1 MELSRPLRVKLLGKY
16 KPGNDGGNWLMRFPN
31 GGNIWGN
38 CRFIFDRNA
47 RDYDWLVVYDD
58 LPSVAGER
66 HTLWTEDLA
75 CPRENTLLITT
86 GPSSIKTYGRQFLQQ
101 FGWILTS
108 QESWAVGHH
117 QGRILCQPGLI
128 WYYSL
133 RPERGSYDAIRL
145 HVPTFKTGD
154 LSAVCSTKQHR
165 HTLHRQRYDFVMGL
179 KERIPSMELF
189 GRGIRY
195 IEDKADA
202 LDPFKYHVAIENFYG
217 PHHWTEKLADPF
229 LGACMPV
236 YHGCPNAENY
246 FPEDSM
252 LRIDINDLD
261 GSAETIRR
269 AIADKLYEKNLPAI
283 LESRRLVLEKYGPV
297 AQIARIVEEKNN
309 TTATAPATGDVI
321 MSRHGLRRKN
331 LVNGISFAFEKGYVA
346 SRHKLGLG

>member
-1 MELSRPLRVKLLGKY
+1 MSGSFQPIRIKILSKSRPGDDARGW
-16 KPGNDGGNWLMRFPN
+16 DARFPR
-31 GGNIWGN
+31 GRHEWGN
-38 CRFIFDRNA
+38 CRFVFDRNS

-66 HTLWTEDLA
+66 HTLWTEELA
-75 CPRENTLLITT
+75 CSRANTLLITSE
-86 GPSSIKTYGRQFLQQ
+86 PSTIKVYGSRFLSQ
-101 FGWILTS
+101 FGWVLTS
-108 QESWAVGHH
+108 QEQWVIGHP
-117 QGRILCQPGLI
+117 GTLRCQPGLV
-128 WYYSL
+128 WYYAHTA
-133 RPERGSYDAIRL
+133 PRGNYETIAA
-145 HVPTFKTGD
+145 HVPLNKTGD
-154 LSAVCSTKQHR
+154 ISAVCSTKQQR
-165 HTLHRQRYDFVMGL
+165 HTLHRQRYDFVMEL

-202 LDPFKYHVAIENFYG
+202 LDPFRYHVAIENFFG

-236 YHGCPNAENY
+236 YHGCPNAEDY
-246 FPEDSM
+246 FPEGSL

-331 LVNGISFAFEKGYVA
+331 LVNGISFAVEKGYVA